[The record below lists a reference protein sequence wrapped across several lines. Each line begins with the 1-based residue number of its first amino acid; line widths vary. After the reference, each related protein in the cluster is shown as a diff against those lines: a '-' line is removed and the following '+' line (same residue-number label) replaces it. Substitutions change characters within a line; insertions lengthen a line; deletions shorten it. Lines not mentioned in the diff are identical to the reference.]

1 METEHRSPS
10 PKILVKICGLT
21 RSEDAEAAV
30 AAGVDFLG
38 FVFRQGTPRALEP
51 SSAGWVREMQ
61 GAEKVGVFLDAPLD
75 EVVRVRDLLGL
86 DWVQL
91 HGNEPDSFLEVLGP
105 RVIRRVPVAEK
116 VDWDRVAFLSSRCLP
131 LFDPGAGDGL
141 AWAWGGLSDG
151 PPGIRFGLAGG
162 LTPDTVAEAVRVV
175 RPFLVDVSS
184 GVEAS
189 PGIKD
194 HGKIRA
200 FVANAQS
207 GGRSR

>member
-1 METEHRSPS
+1 MEAEFKSGRERVL
-10 PKILVKICGLT
+10 IKICGLT
-21 RSEDAEAAV
+21 RKQDAEAAV
-30 AAGVDFLG
+30 AAGADFLG
-38 FVFRQGTPRALEP
+38 FVFRKGTPRALEADR
-51 SSAGWVREMQ
+51 AGWIRELT

-91 HGNEPDSFLEVLGP
+91 HGEEPDSFLDALGP
-105 RVIRRVPVAEK
+105 RVIRRVKVADQVE
-116 VDWDRVAFLSSRCLP
+116 WDRVAFLAKRCLP

-141 AWAWGGLSDG
+141 AWAWEELAGC

-162 LTPDTVAEAVRVV
+162 LAPDTVAGALRSTNAAM
-175 RPFLVDVSS
+175 VDVSS

-194 HGKIRA
+194 HSKIRA
-200 FVANAQS
+200 FVANARS
-207 GGRSR
+207 VGG